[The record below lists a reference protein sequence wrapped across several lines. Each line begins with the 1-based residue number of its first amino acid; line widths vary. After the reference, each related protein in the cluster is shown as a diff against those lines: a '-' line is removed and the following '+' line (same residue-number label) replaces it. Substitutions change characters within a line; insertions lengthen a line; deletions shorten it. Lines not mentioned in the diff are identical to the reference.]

1 MTKKHPYLTKTQLE
15 NIKEKLLS
23 EREKLSINDY
33 NEDVFCLDKNELAD
47 QVDEACINVET
58 AKMLR
63 FRNREVFYLKKI
75 NSTLDRIDKGTYGL
89 CDECDGDIGYERLL
103 ARPTADL
110 CIACKEE
117 AEMAEKGNVY
127 QSRSKSLGKTMSEIG
142 QTR

>member
-1 MTKKHPYLTKTQLE
+1 MTKKHSYLTKTQLE
-15 NIKEKLLS
+15 NIKQKLLS

-33 NEDVFCLDKNELAD
+33 NEEVFCLDKNELAD

-75 NSTLDRIDKGTYGL
+75 NSTLDRVEKGIYGQ

-103 ARPTADL
+103 ARPTAEL

-117 AEMAEKGNVY
+117 AETAEKGNVY
-127 QSRSKSLGKTMSEIG
+127 QSRSKSLGKTMMEIG

>member
-1 MTKKHPYLTKTQLE
+1 MTIKPSSLTKTQLE

-33 NEDVFCLDKNELAD
+33 NEEVFCLDKNELSD

-75 NSTLDRIDKGTYGL
+75 NSTLERIEKGTYGL

-110 CIACKEE
+110 CIGCKEE

-127 QSRSKSLGKTMSEIG
+127 QSRSKSLGKTMLEIG

>member
-1 MTKKHPYLTKTQLE
+1 MTKKHSYLTKTQIE
-15 NIKEKLLS
+15 NIKQKLLS

-33 NEDVFCLDKNELAD
+33 DEEVFCLDKNELAD

-75 NSTLDRIDKGTYGL
+75 NSTLDRLDKGLYGQ

-103 ARPTADL
+103 ARPTAEL

-117 AEMAEKGNVY
+117 AEMAEKTNVY
-127 QSRSKSLGKTMSEIG
+127 QSRSKSLGKTMMEIG